1 MFNKQSINDEKYNF
15 LKAFLSDGFNIPKQ
29 EKPQV
34 IFGYNGIG
42 KTSIYNFIK
51 ESDQSNNILFL
62 DYTQELDNFDV
73 KSNKIIISAQI
84 KNIEELRS
92 KIEKVKIDF
101 KTALKT
107 NFDISS
113 APKAKPF
120 GDKIVSAQKNEPVK
134 MSITEEKLEEA
145 NKRLGTIKLVDY
157 IKNVAEIKEIKN
169 IDEQVASY
177 SKQKLKEGLL
187 AFDSFVDK
195 EMNQCPLCDSPGIEI
210 KQKITDKLKKLEE
223 KYDNVIN
230 SFEKM
235 NVKVTKTEVENLVEI
250 SNILSE
256 DEFGDY
262 ILCSGSK
269 EELKNINERTAELEM
284 LEKKLET
291 LEKEKEDS
299 YKSLF
304 EIKEQ
309 IVKDMKVRYNIDENN
324 ISFDN
329 NKKEV
334 VIKLDRK
341 VFEYS
346 TGEINL
352 LKFLFKIY
360 EFLGSNKEYLILDD
374 PVSSLDTINH
384 YKIVYEIVSCANKKN
399 KRVIAFTHS
408 VEMINAINSQ
418 NDYLFDFY
426 YIENTDGIR
435 TLQII
440 PVADNGNIITLSRL
454 KDFDSENIIKALI
467 KKEASDE
474 DDEIQKL
481 FHFNEVID
489 NKEFSLSNLKLIEKI
504 DNYTTLEDKGFMKNS
519 YEKIIYIA
527 CIRVWLEE
535 KLYKLVEQCE
545 DGKYIDDFKNKKTL
559 ANKIN
564 YIFPRNLSESK
575 IKDLPPKL
583 NRTSLMIR
591 KVLLNQGVHY
601 QSQIL
606 PFYYAMNISLNDLN
620 KEILEIKG
628 LFTV

>member
-1 MFNKQSINDEKYNF
+1 MFNKKSINDEKYDF
-15 LKAFLSDGFNIPKQ
+15 LKAFLSDDFNIPKQ
-29 EKPQV
+29 DKPQI

-84 KNIEELRS
+84 KKIEELKS
-92 KIEKVKIDF
+92 EKEKVKIDF
-101 KTALKT
+101 KTTLKA
-107 NFDISS
+107 NFDIGS
-113 APKAKPF
+113 ATKAKPF
-120 GDKIVSAQKNEPVK
+120 GDKIVSAQKNELVK
-134 MSITEEKLEEA
+134 MSITEKKLEEA
-145 NKRLGTIKLVDY
+145 NKRLGTIKLLDY
-157 IKNVAEIKEIKN
+157 VKNVAEIKEIKN
-169 IDEQVASY
+169 IDEQVTSY

-195 EMNQCPLCDSPGIEI
+195 ETKQCPLCDSSGIKV
-210 KQKITDKLKKLEE
+210 KQKITDKLKELKE

-235 NVKVTKTEVENLVEI
+235 NVKVTKSEVENLVEI
-250 SNILSE
+250 TNILSE
-256 DEFGDY
+256 DELGDY

-269 EELKNINERTAELEM
+269 EELKNINERTTELEM
-284 LEKKLET
+284 LEKKLKK

-309 IVKDMKVRYNIDENN
+309 IIKDMKERYNIDENN
-324 ISFDN
+324 VNFDN

-334 VIKLDRK
+334 AIKLDRK
-341 VFEYS
+341 VVEYS

-360 EFLGSNKEYLILDD
+360 EFLGSNKEYMILDD

-399 KRVIAFTHS
+399 KKVVAFTHS
-408 VEMINAINSQ
+408 VEMLNAINSQ

-426 YIENTDGIR
+426 YIENLDGIR
-435 TLQII
+435 TIQII
-440 PVADNGNIITLSRL
+440 PIADEGNIITLSRL
-454 KDFDSENIIKALI
+454 IEYDSENIIKALI
-467 KKEASDE
+467 KKENSDE

-481 FHFNEVID
+481 FHFNEIIS
-489 NKEFSLSNLKLIEKI
+489 NKEFGLSNSNLVEKI
-504 DNYTTLEDKGFMKNS
+504 DNYTVLKDNGFMKNS
-519 YEKIIYIA
+519 YKKIIYIA
-527 CIRVWLEE
+527 CMRVWLEE
-535 KLYKLVEQCE
+535 KLYKLVEQYE
-545 DGKYIDDFKNKKTL
+545 NGKYIEEFKNKKTL

-564 YIFPRNLSESK
+564 YIFPRDLSKSK
-575 IKDLPPKL
+575 IKDLPAKL

-591 KVLLNQGVHY
+591 KVLLNQGIHY

-606 PFYYAMNISLNDLN
+606 PFYYAMNISLDDLN
-620 KEILEIKG
+620 KEILEIKA
-628 LFTV
+628 LFTA